1 MHSVFE
7 NRTRAEQLRDQ
18 VLKTWS
24 PPLVGRGSDAD
35 IAQTSVMQT
44 LAWVFGREFFTVL
57 TLEQRL
63 AIENGLETF
72 TKVLSKE

>member
-35 IAQTSVMQT
+35 IAQTSAMQT
-44 LAWVFGREFFTVL
+44 LAWVFGREFFVGL
-57 TLEQRL
+57 TYEQHV
-63 AIENGLETF
+63 AIEKGLETF